1 MTPNGAMGA
10 NQALESAAAFV
21 NVLRPLLQRN
31 LRNSPMQGI
40 TQLEIDACLKEYSD
54 RRRERVLAVL
64 NKSSIGCQAQLKIG
78 PVSEKLWHDL
88 PTMTNADLLN
98 STLKSFSEAEVLEN
112 WGIGSEKVEVYT
124 ATAEK
129 VKKGLTLARDATL

>member
-1 MTPNGAMGA
+1 
-10 NQALESAAAFV
+10 
-21 NVLRPLLQRN
+21 
-31 LRNSPMQGI
+31 
-40 TQLEIDACLKEYSD
+40 
-54 RRRERVLAVL
+54 
-64 NKSSIGCQAQLKIG
+64 
-78 PVSEKLWHDL
+78 
-88 PTMTNADLLN
+88 MTNADLLN